1 MAPSSAHRNLRHFLQ
16 VLASRIKQK
25 GTTTCHTE
33 YQVRYGHADVR
44 SHAGR
49 AKIGEGLADG
59 VVEVIELALHLVLGH
74 DGVVELHLIDAV
86 HDIAVL
92 LAAEVHLDVVH
103 GELLLG
109 ALGGVEDAADAA
121 LVEHNDS
128 LHHANGL
135 PEWAVVV
142 VIGEGVLL
150 EELILDDSRRLKI
163 KRKHAQC

>member
-1 MAPSSAHRNLRHFLQ
+1 MLAP
-16 VLASRIKQK
+16 RITKK
-25 GTTTCHTE
+25 GTPTYHTE
-33 YQVRYGHADVR
+33 YQVRYWYEGVR

-59 VVEVIELALHLVLGH
+59 VVKVIELALHLVLGH

-121 LVEHNDS
+121 LVEHNDG

-135 PEWAVVV
+135 PEWAVVI

-150 EELILDDSRRLKI
+150 EELILDDSRRLKL

>member
-1 MAPSSAHRNLRHFLQ
+1 M
-16 VLASRIKQK
+16 LAFRITKK
-25 GTTTCHTE
+25 GTPSCHTE
-33 YQVRYGHADVR
+33 YQVRHEHAGAR
-44 SHAGR
+44 SHARR
-49 AKIGEGLADG
+49 AKIGEGLADS
-59 VVEVIELALHLVLGH
+59 VVKVIELALHLVLGH

-121 LVEHNDS
+121 LVEHNDG
-128 LHHANGL
+128 LHHADGL
-135 PEWAVVV
+135 PEWAVVI

-150 EELILDDSRRLKI
+150 EELVLDNSCCLKL

>member
-1 MAPSSAHRNLRHFLQ
+1 MQ
-16 VLASRIKQK
+16 
-25 GTTTCHTE
+25 
-33 YQVRYGHADVR
+33 ADLH
-44 SHAGR
+44 SHAR
-49 AKIGEGLADG
+49 SAKIGEGLADG
-59 VVEVIELALHLVLGH
+59 VVKVIELALHLVLGH

-128 LHHANGL
+128 LHHADGL
-135 PEWAVVV
+135 PEWAIVI

-150 EELILDDSRRLKI
+150 EELILDDGCRLKL

>member
-1 MAPSSAHRNLRHFLQ
+1 MQ
-16 VLASRIKQK
+16 
-25 GTTTCHTE
+25 
-33 YQVRYGHADVR
+33 ADLH
-44 SHAGR
+44 SHARR

-59 VVEVIELALHLVLGH
+59 VVKVIELALHLVLGH

-86 HDIAVL
+86 HDIAIL

-128 LHHANGL
+128 LHHADGL
-135 PEWAVVV
+135 PEWAVVI

-150 EELILDDSRRLKI
+150 EELVLDNSCCLKL
-163 KRKHAQC
+163 KRKHAQY

>member
-1 MAPSSAHRNLRHFLQ
+1 MQ
-16 VLASRIKQK
+16 
-25 GTTTCHTE
+25 
-33 YQVRYGHADVR
+33 ADLH
-44 SHAGR
+44 SHARR

-59 VVEVIELALHLVLGH
+59 VVKVIELALHLVLGH

-109 ALGGVEDAADAA
+109 ALGGVEDDTDAA

-128 LHHANGL
+128 LHHADGL
-135 PEWAVVV
+135 PEWAIVI

-150 EELILDDSRRLKI
+150 EELILDDGCRLKL

>member
-1 MAPSSAHRNLRHFLQ
+1 M
-16 VLASRIKQK
+16 LAFRITKK
-25 GTTTCHTE
+25 GTPTCHTE
-33 YQVRYGHADVR
+33 YQVRHEHAGAR
-44 SHAGR
+44 SHARR

-59 VVEVIELALHLVLGH
+59 VVKVIELALHLVLGH

-121 LVEHNDS
+121 LVEHNDG

-135 PEWAVVV
+135 PEWAVVI

-150 EELILDDSRRLKI
+150 EELILDDSCRLKL